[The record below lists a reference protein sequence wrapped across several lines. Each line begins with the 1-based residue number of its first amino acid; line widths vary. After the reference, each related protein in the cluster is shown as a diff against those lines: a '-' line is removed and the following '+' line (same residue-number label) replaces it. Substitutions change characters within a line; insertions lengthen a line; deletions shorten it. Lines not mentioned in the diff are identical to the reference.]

1 MRRNTE
7 RAILIWLA
15 MVWVACL
22 VLGGILHL
30 VKFLVYVALV
40 ATLAIVALGMLRH
53 GSSRR

>member
-1 MRRNTE
+1 MAAQR
-7 RAILIWLA
+7 ILIWLA

-30 VKFLVYVALV
+30 VKLLVYVALV